1 MKAGLQS
8 KNLLIKESYKMK
20 YYNDIRE
27 LIGNTPLLK
36 LNNISYHPNVN
47 LFAKLEYFNPGGSV
61 KDRVGLEI
69 LSNAENIGL
78 LKPGYTVIEAT
89 AGNTGIGLAM
99 AAFEKGYKLILVIP
113 AKFSVEKQILMRAL
127 GAELVITPTEDGIEG
142 AIQKANE
149 LSKEIENSF
158 MPKQFENQLN
168 VLAHRKTGK
177 EIYDALDGKVD
188 ILVAGAGSGGT
199 IMGIASYIKE
209 KNPNV
214 KIVLADP
221 VGSILGGGIEGPYK
235 IEGIGNHFIPQ
246 IFDSSYI
253 DEVEKITDEEASY
266 YVQLLGKKEGIL
278 AGYSSGAAMT
288 GAIKQAYKA
297 SVRLR
302 SASHFDAQSSIYN
315 TYMNKTINI
324 VAVLPDR
331 SDRYFSQNL
340 YNFDLNLSDYKFN
353 FLFDSWADAYDQ
365 TVYDQ
370 KGEYHEVFDKYQG
383 ILEETV
389 IEIAKNPGA
398 TVLDIGSG
406 TGNLSYVAELANYT
420 VTGIDPN
427 KKMLD
432 IAKDKFPNIEFVE
445 GGFLNIP
452 KSNNSIDA
460 IISSYAFHHLSDDDK
475 KLAALLFSTKLK
487 PGGKVIIADT
497 MYSSEKDKLNLIED
511 SLNKNY
517 SSLAED
523 LDTEFY
529 TTHKV
534 LTEIFTYAGFNVSYK
549 QMNKFVWIL
558 TATKV

>member
-1 MKAGLQS
+1 
-8 KNLLIKESYKMK
+8 MK

-36 LNNISYHPNVN
+36 MNNISSHLNVN

-69 LSNAENIGL
+69 LSNAEKIGL

-89 AGNTGIGLAM
+89 AGNTGIGLAI

-113 AKFSVEKQILMRAL
+113 AKFSIEKQTLMRAL
-127 GAELVITPTEDGIEG
+127 GAEVVITPSEDGIEG
-142 AIQKANE
+142 AIKKADE
-149 LSKEIENSF
+149 MRKQIHNSF
-158 MPKQFENQLN
+158 MPRQFENQLN
-168 VLAHRKTGK
+168 VMAHRKTGK

-199 IMGIASYIKE
+199 IMGISSYIKE
-209 KNPNV
+209 QNPNV
-214 KIVLADP
+214 KVVLADP
-221 VGSILGGGIEGPYK
+221 VGSILGGGVEGAYS

-246 IFDSSYI
+246 IFDASYI

-266 YVQLLGKKEGIL
+266 YVQLLGKKEGVL
-278 AGYSSGAAMT
+278 AGYSSGAAVA

-297 SVRLR
+297 SVKLR
-302 SASHFDAQSSIYN
+302 AASHSDSQTNLHSKYLN
-315 TYMNKTINI
+315 RTINI
-324 VAVLPDR
+324 VAILPDR
-331 SDRYFSQNL
+331 SDRYFSSNL

-370 KGEYHEVFDKYQG
+370 KGEYHEVFDNYQG

-389 IEIAKNPGA
+389 IEIAKYPGA

-406 TGNLSYVAELANYT
+406 TGNLAYIAKLADYN
-420 VTGIDPN
+420 VIGIDPN
-427 KKMLD
+427 KKMRE
-432 IAKDKFPNIEFVE
+432 ISKEKFPNIDFVE

-452 KSNNSIDA
+452 QGNNSIDA
-460 IISSYAFHHLSDDDK
+460 IISSYAFHHLSDEDK

-487 PGGKVIIADT
+487 ANGKVIIADT
-497 MYSSEKDKLNLIED
+497 MYSSENDKITFIED
-511 SLNKNY
+511 SIGKNY
-517 SSLAED
+517 TSLAED
-523 LDTEFY
+523 LETEFY
-529 TTHKV
+529 TTHQV
-534 LTEIFTYAGFNVSYK
+534 LTEIFTYAGFSVAYK